1 VLAFR
6 TYGLDILDRL
16 RAVGFDARLERIDDL
31 AHAISD
37 GKVLVGRKP
46 A

>member
-1 VLAFR
+1 LAFR

-16 RAVGFDARLERIDDL
+16 RAVGFEARLERVDSV
-31 AHAISD
+31 AHAIT
-37 GKVLVGRKP
+37 GGRVVVAGKP